1 MDTDQVIQLLECCN
15 EHLQKDLTRAAGG
28 SLTNKP
34 EADILAAIW
43 ALAIMEENPMVAR
56 VALHGMC
63 QDNNE
68 PIRSFSAWIQGQAG
82 VCKYNVTC
90 PDCSKSVDFP
100 DCILRDVLAHGI
112 SDNEI
117 QLDLLG
123 DAKQD
128 MTLEQML
135 KFIESKES
143 GKHFTSY

>member
-1 MDTDQVIQLLECCN
+1 
-15 EHLQKDLTRAAGG
+15 
-28 SLTNKP
+28 
-34 EADILAAIW
+34 
-43 ALAIMEENPMVAR
+43 MVAR

-90 PDCSKSVDFP
+90 RLPRSYSERCPGSWD
-100 DCILRDVLAHGI
+100 LRP
-112 SDNEI
+112 EI

-128 MTLEQML
+128 MTLELML

-143 GKHFTSY
+143 GKHFAS